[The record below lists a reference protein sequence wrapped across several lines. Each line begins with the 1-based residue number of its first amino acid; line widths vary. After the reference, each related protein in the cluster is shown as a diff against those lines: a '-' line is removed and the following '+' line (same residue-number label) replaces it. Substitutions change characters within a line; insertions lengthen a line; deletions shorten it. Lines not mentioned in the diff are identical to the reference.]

1 MYEERILLLE
11 RDLEVLSIAQAQL
24 DEQKQ
29 QNLFLKETI
38 DRVRYE
44 MDEMRNAAPGNI
56 AGSGLSSAANTISK
70 SLGAELMGKMKF
82 DMDSDEDL
90 EDGDTAVEDED
101 KTASEEEEEDV
112 VQTIITKRKRVRIY
126 LLFFEV
132 PLIDAS
138 MVDYP
143 YRKLQ
148 VGRVSLRPGVHL
160 MSSRNTLIT
169 QLNTT
174 LPYLRSITACRLIL
188 HPKS

>member
-56 AGSGLSSAANTISK
+56 AGSGLSSASAANTISK

-82 DMDSDEDL
+82 DMNSDEDL
-90 EDGDTAVEDED
+90 EEGDTAVEDG
-101 KTASEEEEEDV
+101 KTEGEEEEDV
-112 VQTIITKRKRVRIY
+112 IQTVITKRKRVRIC
-126 LLFFEV
+126 LL
-132 PLIDAS
+132 LYI
-138 MVDYP
+138 
-143 YRKLQ
+143 L
-148 VGRVSLRPGVHL
+148 GVHFIDTS
-160 MSSRNTLIT
+160 MI
-169 QLNTT
+169 
-174 LPYLRSITACRLIL
+174 IL
-188 HPKS
+188 KESCKSGECH

>member
-1 MYEERILLLE
+1 MKNVLLLE

-56 AGSGLSSAANTISK
+56 GSGLSSAANTISK

-90 EDGDTAVEDED
+90 EEGDT
-101 KTASEEEEEDV
+101 
-112 VQTIITKRKRVRIY
+112 R
-126 LLFFEV
+126 
-132 PLIDAS
+132 
-138 MVDYP
+138 
-143 YRKLQ
+143 
-148 VGRVSLRPGVHL
+148 GG
-160 MSSRNTLIT
+160 
-169 QLNTT
+169 
-174 LPYLRSITACRLIL
+174 
-188 HPKS
+188 

>member
-1 MYEERILLLE
+1 MYEERIALLE

-82 DMDSDEDL
+82 DIDSDDEG
-90 EDGDTAVEDED
+90 GDTAVEDED
-101 KTASEEEEEDV
+101 KTEGEEEEEDV

-126 LLFFEV
+126 LLF
-132 PLIDAS
+132 LK
-138 MVDYP
+138 Y
-143 YRKLQ
+143 
-148 VGRVSLRPGVHL
+148 
-160 MSSRNTLIT
+160 TL
-169 QLNTT
+169 LT
-174 LPYLRSITACRLIL
+174 LL
-188 HPKS
+188 

>member
-82 DMDSDEDL
+82 DMDSDEDP
-90 EDGDTAVEDED
+90 EEGDTAVEDED
-101 KTASEEEEEDV
+101 TEGEEEDV
-112 VQTIITKRKRVRIY
+112 VETIITKRKRVNIY
-126 LLFFEV
+126 LLF
-132 PLIDAS
+132 LKCSLSDTS
-138 MVDYP
+138 MIIFIE
-143 YRKLQ
+143 
-148 VGRVSLRPGVHL
+148 S
-160 MSSRNTLIT
+160 
-169 QLNTT
+169 
-174 LPYLRSITACRLIL
+174 C
-188 HPKS
+188 KSGEYH

>member
-24 DEQKQ
+24 EEQKQ

-56 AGSGLSSAANTISK
+56 AGGGLSSAANTISK

-82 DMDSDEDL
+82 DMDSDE
-90 EDGDTAVEDED
+90 EEGDTAVEDDD
-101 KTASEEEEEDV
+101 KTEGEDEEEDV

-126 LLFFEV
+126 LLF
-132 PLIDAS
+132 LK
-138 MVDYP
+138 Y
-143 YRKLQ
+143 
-148 VGRVSLRPGVHL
+148 
-160 MSSRNTLIT
+160 TL
-169 QLNTT
+169 LT
-174 LPYLRSITACRLIL
+174 LL
-188 HPKS
+188 

>member
-56 AGSGLSSAANTISK
+56 AGGGLSSAANTMSK

-90 EDGDTAVEDED
+90 EEGDTAVEDED
-101 KTASEEEEEDV
+101 KTEGEDEEEDV
-112 VQTIITKRKRVRIY
+112 VQTIITKRKRVRSY
-126 LLFFEV
+126 PLFFKYT
-132 PLIDAS
+132 LLTN
-138 MVDYP
+138 DYP

-148 VGRVSLRPGVHL
+148 VGRVSLRLGAHL
-160 MSSRNTLIT
+160 MSSRNTLIDRKST
-169 QLNTT
+169 RLN
-174 LPYLRSITACRLIL
+174 SSHA
-188 HPKS
+188 

>member
-44 MDEMRNAAPGNI
+44 MDEMRNAVPGNI
-56 AGSGLSSAANTISK
+56 TGSGLSSAANTISK

-82 DMDSDEDL
+82 DMDGDEDL
-90 EDGDTAVEDED
+90 EEGDTAVEDED
-101 KTASEEEEEDV
+101 KTEGEEEEEDV

-126 LLFFEV
+126 LLFLE
-132 PLIDAS
+132 
-138 MVDYP
+138 Y
-143 YRKLQ
+143 
-148 VGRVSLRPGVHL
+148 
-160 MSSRNTLIT
+160 TL
-169 QLNTT
+169 LT
-174 LPYLRSITACRLIL
+174 LL
-188 HPKS
+188 

>member
-56 AGSGLSSAANTISK
+56 AGIGLSSAANTISK

-82 DMDSDEDL
+82 DMDSDEDQ
-90 EDGDTAVEDED
+90 EGDTTVEDED
-101 KTASEEEEEDV
+101 KTEGEDEEEDV

-126 LLFFEV
+126 LLF
-132 PLIDAS
+132 LK
-138 MVDYP
+138 YT
-143 YRKLQ
+143 
-148 VGRVSLRPGVHL
+148 SL
-160 MSSRNTLIT
+160 T
-169 QLNTT
+169 
-174 LPYLRSITACRLIL
+174 IL
-188 HPKS
+188 TESCKSGECH

>member
-82 DMDSDEDL
+82 DMDSDED
-90 EDGDTAVEDED
+90 EGDTAVEDD
-101 KTASEEEEEDV
+101 KTEGEEEEEDV
-112 VQTIITKRKRVRIY
+112 VQTIITKRKRVRIC
-126 LLFFEV
+126 LLFLRYILLTLRWI
-132 PLIDAS
+132 LIEGC
-138 MVDYP
+138 
-143 YRKLQ
+143 K
-148 VGRVSLRPGVHL
+148 
-160 MSSRNTLIT
+160 SSE
-169 QLNTT
+169 
-174 LPYLRSITACRLIL
+174 C
-188 HPKS
+188 H